1 MAVYH
6 QLRTRA
12 TQQRIHPG
20 CIVSRIPADM
30 GKHHVYA
37 FHLELQQLG
46 ANACHIAMVDIAA
59 YGTHHRAYGLQPQQ
73 QVNVAD
79 VPGVPN
85 LIAVLEMDGVTVIH
99 VLCVSDKMPI
109 RFIPD
114 IVIFAATATVG
125 ICLPTR
131 PP

>member
-1 MAVYH
+1 
-6 QLRTRA
+6 
-12 TQQRIHPG
+12 
-20 CIVSRIPADM
+20 M

-37 FHLELQQLG
+37 FHIELQQLG

-85 LIAVLEMDGVTVIH
+85 LIAVLEMDGVTVIPRAMRVRQNAYTFH
-99 VLCVSDKMPI
+99 P
-109 RFIPD
+109 
-114 IVIFAATATVG
+114 
-125 ICLPTR
+125 
-131 PP
+131 